1 MPTSKPRIDLR
12 PGVTEPVVLMISRRQ
27 VQERDLASVLES
39 LKPFTAARED
49 AWLYRGQM
57 ALVVDGYNDDRRELV
72 DIIEVRAFLKSFY
85 EAWPYW
91 GYFFNQVDD
100 SIKILGSCVCGV
112 AFPGSGAVEMDVE
125 KLGEFL
131 RRGFDGMNMLF
142 DQHGFSEPELEVM
155 SLGFAQYMD
164 YARSE

>member
-1 MPTSKPRIDLR
+1 MSTSNPRIDLR

-57 ALVVDGYNDDRRELV
+57 ALVVDGYNEDPRELV
-72 DIIEVRAFLKSFY
+72 DIAEVRVFLKSLY

-91 GYFFNQVDD
+91 AFFFDKVDD

-112 AFPGSGAVEMDVE
+112 AFPGRGAVEMDVE
-125 KLGEFL
+125 KLGDFL
-131 RRGFDGMNMLF
+131 RRGFHGLNLLF
-142 DQHGFSEPELEVM
+142 DKHGFPEPDLEVM
-155 SLGFAQYMD
+155 SLGLAQYMD
-164 YARSE
+164 YARSD